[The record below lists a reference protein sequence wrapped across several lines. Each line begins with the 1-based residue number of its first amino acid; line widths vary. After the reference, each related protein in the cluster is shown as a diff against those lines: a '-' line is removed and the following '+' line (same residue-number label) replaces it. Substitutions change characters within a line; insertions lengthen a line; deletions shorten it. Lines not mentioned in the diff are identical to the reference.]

1 MPESDSPLKRPMR
14 LSRFVRG
21 LIALAVVIAIG
32 AALVA
37 GRYDLMVVVVV
48 FVLAA
53 ALVGYWARRKG

>member
-1 MPESDSPLKRPMR
+1 MR

-53 ALVGYWARRKG
+53 ALVGYWARRRG